1 MTQGGHGRS
10 GNVHGRSNEV
20 EVHAKNP
27 GHGNRRST
35 GHSGHNQQGSMVRI
49 GHIQQGSMVQNG
61 HVQSSSENRH
71 SLKSGNQPIYQDIE
85 PTEGTGGAGTGVVEV
100 IRLAANLDG
109 LASYGNFKLD
119 AYCEVSLGKQVLR
132 SKVHY
137 DGGKQLKWNTPM
149 QLKVMN
155 QSYFLVQIFDFN
167 NNSESIFIGEA
178 FVFLQDVYSKHNL
191 SKDYPV
197 YDVNHGQIGQLNLM
211 MKFTP
216 GCLGDSNLY
225 EDLKNVSIIHKSPT
239 RITANTKQ
247 SILNESY
254 EKTAGKLNLNKSVN
268 ESIFLYSN
276 VGRLPTVDMR
286 STADKNRLNLSK
298 SNVSFSQGN
307 RVRILCG
314 DLTVRPICAKLV
326 KDTTHHKQMN
336 VFCEIEI
343 GPNKKRTKFS
353 NTTGINPDWSDKL
366 HFSIKGEHEL
376 TLKLLDQD
384 FKGCDQLVGQ
394 KTTDLQQMIEDP
406 DTDIWLNVSD
416 AAGNYSGKINLRVS
430 FEVKNIMYGHLAE
443 DSKGQSFKNQSG
455 SPGKYRGQVVQLN
468 NSSYP
473 IKGESSVLNDS
484 IDRSPG
490 KTNYKVTEKT
500 H

>member
-1 MTQGGHGRS
+1 M
-10 GNVHGRSNEV
+10 
-20 EVHAKNP
+20 
-27 GHGNRRST
+27 
-35 GHSGHNQQGSMVRI
+35 
-49 GHIQQGSMVQNG
+49 
-61 HVQSSSENRH
+61 
-71 SLKSGNQPIYQDIE
+71 
-85 PTEGTGGAGTGVVEV
+85 
-100 IRLAANLDG
+100 
-109 LASYGNFKLD
+109 
-119 AYCEVSLGKQVLR
+119 GKQVLR
-132 SKVHY
+132 TKVHY

-197 YDVNHGQIGQLNLM
+197 YDVNHGQIGQLKLM

-216 GCLGDSNLY
+216 VCLGESNLY
-225 EDLKNVSIIHKSPT
+225 EDLKNISIIHKSPT
-239 RITANTKQ
+239 RVTANTNQ
-247 SILNESY
+247 SILNDSY
-254 EKTAGKLNLNKSVN
+254 EKTTGKPNLNKSTN
-268 ESIFLYSN
+268 ESMFLYSN
-276 VGRLPTVDMR
+276 VGRLPTMDMR

-343 GPNKKRTKFS
+343 GLNKKRTKFS
-353 NTTGINPDWSDKL
+353 NTTGINPEWSDKIG
-366 HFSIKGEHEL
+366 FSIKGEHEL

-443 DSKGQSFKNQSG
+443 DSKDQSFRNESG

-473 IKGESSVLNDS
+473 IKGESSVLNES
-484 IDRSPG
+484 IDRSPS
-490 KTNYKVTEKT
+490 KTNYKVTDRA